1 MSLVYFC
8 ECIAQPLVMSDQIPN
23 QPNRDIFTDM
33 ADEALLVDL
42 GDSKVKKNARKRN
55 SFYSLPKTLS
65 EDDDPFGLF
74 QSSRD
79 GKTAGLSESIAEKT
93 ADTKIGLLVQIDP
106 DSPKVSVSESLYNR

>member
-1 MSLVYFC
+1 
-8 ECIAQPLVMSDQIPN
+8 
-23 QPNRDIFTDM
+23 M
-33 ADEALLVDL
+33 AGEALLVDL
-42 GDSKVKKNARKRN
+42 GDSKVRTNVKKRN

-65 EDDDPFGLF
+65 EDDDPFGVF

-79 GKTAGLSESIAEKT
+79 GKIPVQPEPISVTT

>member
-1 MSLVYFC
+1 
-8 ECIAQPLVMSDQIPN
+8 
-23 QPNRDIFTDM
+23 M
-33 ADEALLVDL
+33 AGEALLVDL
-42 GDSKVKKNARKRN
+42 GDSKVKKNVRKRN

-74 QSSRD
+74 QSSRE
-79 GKTAGLSESIAEKT
+79 GKTAGLPEPITESM